1 MRKALISLA
10 FLAFLTSFGQS
21 VPEVNIQSIKNDNR
35 LEIKLSPD
43 GEFDQVLSSLVFTLK
58 WNNSYEIG
66 DLDLS
71 YSSYNVF
78 KSGDQITNGE
88 YTYQVYVGFGMS
100 QMSENGMSLDPTCP
114 LGSFIINPKGDYVII
129 NDGITD
135 LINGNYYVSLNGE
148 DMTGEITNKIE
159 EVKEN
164 TTSSIYPNPFGN
176 FLTIKTNE
184 YPKGIQIIDLSG
196 KVIYESYSVNIFQL
210 NVESVPS
217 GNYLIRIIFKDRV
230 EILKGIKI

>member
-1 MRKALISLA
+1 MRKALTT
-10 FLAFLTSFGQS
+10 LAFLTFLASFGQS
-21 VPEVNIQSIKNDNR
+21 VPEVNIQSIKNDSR

-58 WNNSYEIG
+58 WNSSDELG

-78 KSGDQITNGE
+78 KSGDQITSGE

-100 QMSENGMSLDPTCP
+100 QMAESGTSLDPTCP
-114 LGSFIINPKGDYVII
+114 LGSFIINPKGNYEIV
-129 NDGITD
+129 NDDITN

-148 DMTGEITNKIE
+148 DMTGEIVNKVE
-159 EVKEN
+159 EISEN
-164 TTSSIYPNPFGN
+164 TTSSLYPNPFGD

-184 YPKGIQIIDLSG
+184 IPRGVQIIELSG
-196 KVIYESYSVNIFQL
+196 KIVYESYSGNIFQL
-210 NVESVPS
+210 NVGSVPT

-230 EILKGIKI
+230 EIIKGSKI